1 MTKALYVKW
10 EKMAPNCTEVIQH
23 NAPAVQML
31 LIQGGAGQE
40 SRRLSLKDIVVQSLI
55 TEVCVLSFNLL
66 VEENDSYV
74 QC

>member
-40 SRRLSLKDIVVQSLI
+40 SRRLFSERYCSSITYYRSL
-55 TEVCVLSFNLL
+55 CSFI
-66 VEENDSYV
+66 
-74 QC
+74 